1 MKITF
6 VFRYIAAVFLMAA
19 ASLFEKAFPNCAFQ
33 LALGVVAEGKKTI
46 DEQIL
51 ESLAGVSERL
61 KEFDALK
68 KGIEQNASDYSQVTQ
83 IVTEV
88 KAQLDDF
95 RKKQISIK
103 AKASRP
109 GEISDEVAMRLG
121 AIALIAGIRQ
131 ERFSGHALQVAESE
145 IKNVLGIEAKS
156 ALTTTD
162 IPLPTQFSGDIVELV
177 YQYGLARKLG
187 TVYPLGTASVKLPKL
202 STDPVF
208 GLIAA
213 SGTVTEKS
221 PQISFVTF
229 SPEKF
234 GGLIRLPSEIEEDSI
249 VAMGQFIGRY
259 SARQMASIEDWN
271 FFCGTGAASGVN
283 GTAKGLITM
292 VNPSNEN
299 KVYVQGGATTSG
311 KTKPSDMTLDDL
323 RSLRA
328 IPNGAVLQRAVYMFH
343 PTYEQALSK
352 FNTSATVQPYQRA
365 NPSAPATLDGYPIV
379 WVPSLPVY
387 STTASVTTVHALF
400 GDPSYNYLG
409 IRRGFSFDTSRE
421 AAFATDEILIRALER
436 FTIGKMATDCVAGL
450 STSTS

>member
-1 MKITF
+1 MKNVFKILAAITF
-6 VFRYIAAVFLMAA
+6 VTAFNLFRRAGLQTLQLSFGVTGDGK
-19 ASLFEKAFPNCAFQ
+19 SLDEQ
-33 LALGVVAEGKKTI
+33 LAV
-46 DEQIL
+46 
-51 ESLAGVSERL
+51 SLAGINERL
-61 KEFDALK
+61 KSVEV
-68 KGIEQNASDYSQVTQ
+68 IEKSVAKNAKDYEQVTTV
-83 IVTEV
+83 ITEV

-95 RKKQISIK
+95 RKKQISLK
-103 AKASRP
+103 TQHKRA
-109 GEISDEVAMRLG
+109 GEVSDETAMRLG

-131 ERFSGHALQVAESE
+131 ERFNGHTLQIAESE
-145 IKNVLGIEAKS
+145 IKNILGIEAKA

-187 TVYPLGTASVKLPKL
+187 TVFPLGTASVKLPKL

-208 GLIAA
+208 GLIAS

-221 PQISFVTF
+221 PQIAFVTF

-249 VAMGQFIGRY
+249 VSMGQFLARY

-271 FFCGTGAASGVN
+271 FFCSTGAASGVN
-283 GTAKGLITM
+283 GNAKGLITS
-292 VNPSNEN
+292 VNASNDN
-299 KVYVQGGATTSG
+299 KVWVQGGSGSSG

-328 IPNGAVLQRAVYMFH
+328 VPNGSVLQRACYMFH
-343 PTYEQALSK
+343 PTYEQALAK

-365 NPSAPATLDGYPIV
+365 NPSAPAMLDGYPIQ
-379 WVPSLPVY
+379 WIPSLPVY
-387 STTASVTTVHALF
+387 STTAAASTVHALF

-421 AAFATDEILIRALER
+421 AAFTTDEILVRALER

-450 STSTS
+450 VTSAT